1 MNASSVAAIGF
12 LHHGVP
18 SRRFATCGVLAL
30 LFLASAAAALR
41 AQDSVDVVFRYQI
54 SGRTNVSVAGEFNGW
69 TPANGRMTAIGGD
82 VYVRTVRLRV
92 GGHIGGGVAGA
103 YQYKFWYDGVSNWPN
118 DPLNP
123 RMNVADNSNSV
134 LRLNDPVIYQFI
146 PNQRNP
152 LVATATPVI
161 SAYIYPAVGSEV
173 DTSALQLTI
182 DGQTTGNLGAHFNYA
197 TGQLQF
203 TPPAPLPN
211 GDHTVILT
219 TASSADTVTFTTQAG
234 FVQITSRGGYSTF
247 NPLRAVR
254 GLVQDITVT
263 SVRLIRN
270 LTDTTTGAVAG
281 GTFSVTDTLVEGVNT
296 FVASADSS
304 GLVALSSPVTFT
316 LVVPHAPTGK
326 VYVSS
331 DGTSVL
337 LDAGPTTDPDGG
349 SVSNFSWLDDP
360 AAPLGLAGRTGTS
373 VSIPKPA
380 LAGEYYYGLIA
391 VDGQGNAD
399 TSRQYFI
406 VRPSGDVVMPGIA
419 SNPEWARKARVYF
432 LFPKAFTSQG
442 TLAAAS
448 AGLSR
453 IRDLGFSVVWL
464 MPVMKNAYPINTGT
478 GPGYNIVDFETV
490 APEYGTNQ
498 DFKNFVS
505 QAHALGLRVILDVTP
520 NHTSRF
526 HPWAVDGR
534 TFGQDSRYWSW
545 YEHSIIPHNDNGL
558 GQSLDGSGFNYYSGF
573 SDQLLNVNWR
583 DPDARAE
590 LIRVYRSWI
599 KAYDLDGFRFDVYW
613 GPHRRYGEQYMG
625 KPVRDA
631 LKQIKPDILL
641 LAEDDGTGTGTEVIY
656 ADRVT
661 GGINGGVDA
670 AYDFKLYFNQLRGFG
685 FSSTAIGNLHNEIL
699 NSGFY
704 PGANSLYMR
713 FMESQDEDR
722 ITYFY
727 SNNFAYDATTTFRRT
742 MPMATVLF
750 TVPGFPMIWNG
761 QEIGWGYG
769 ISGDKLARNRSVIN
783 WSYTGKD
790 LLAPHYQKL
799 AHIRGQFPAFV
810 WHKSDSNGDGEV
822 TSADSSDIVR
832 LTTDNSLVYA
842 FSRPY
847 ADQNGMTVANFS
859 SSDVTVSVD
868 AAAGALKFSGGLQSS
883 ALYYLNNLTENT
895 REQRAGST
903 LGSIILT
910 LPAYGSAVFTIATTP
925 DTLVIPNPVVA
936 VGGEQEGPTHFALEQ
951 NYPNPF
957 NPSTDIRYSVPASG
971 DRAAGEVRLAIYDL
985 LGREV
990 RVLVNARQSAGTY
1003 TVSFDAAG
1011 LASGVYLYRLSAG
1024 SFAQTRKMV
1033 LVR

>member
-1 MNASSVAAIGF
+1 
-12 LHHGVP
+12 
-18 SRRFATCGVLAL
+18 
-30 LFLASAAAALR
+30 
-41 AQDSVDVVFRYQI
+41 
-54 SGRTNVSVAGEFNGW
+54 
-69 TPANGRMTAIGGD
+69 MTAVGGD

-103 YQYKFWYDGVSNWPN
+103 YQYKFWYDGVTSWPN

-123 RMNVADNSNSV
+123 RINTADNSNSV
-134 LRLNDPVIYQFI
+134 LPLNDPVIYQFI

-152 LVATATPVI
+152 LVPTNSPVI
-161 SAYIYPAVGSEV
+161 SAYIFPSVGSEV
-173 DTSALQLTI
+173 DTSLLQLTI
-182 DGQTTGNLGAHFNYA
+182 DGQASGNLGAYYDFA
-197 TGQLQF
+197 TRQFQF
-203 TPPAPLPN
+203 TPSSPLPN
-211 GDHTVILT
+211 GDHTVILST
-219 TASSADTVTFTTQAG
+219 GPTADTVTFTTQAG
-234 FVQITSRGGYSTF
+234 FVQITSRGGYSTV
-247 NPLRAVR
+247 NPLRTVR
-254 GLVQDITVT
+254 GVVGDTTVT
-263 SVRLIRN
+263 SVKIIRN
-270 LTDTTTGAVAG
+270 SADTTAGTVAG
-281 GTFSVTDTLVEGVNT
+281 GIFSVTDTLTEGLNT
-296 FVASADSS
+296 FVAAVDSS
-304 GLVALSSPVTFT
+304 GSTAISSPISFT
-316 LVVPHAPTGK
+316 LVVDHTPKGK

-349 SVSNFSWLDDP
+349 TVSNFTWLDDP
-360 AAPLGLAGRTGTS
+360 SAPIGLGGRKGTS

-380 LAGEYYYGLIA
+380 QPGEYYFGLIA
-391 VDGQGNAD
+391 VDPEGNAD

-419 SNPEWARKARVYF
+419 DNPEWAKKARVYF

-448 AGLSR
+448 AGLTR
-453 IRDLGFSVVWL
+453 IRDMGFSVVWL
-464 MPVMKNAYPINTGT
+464 MPVMKNAYPINNGT

-498 DFKNFVS
+498 DFKDFVS
-505 QAHALGLRVILDVTP
+505 QAHALGLKVILDVTP

-526 HPWAVDGR
+526 HPWAVDAR

-545 YEHSIIPHNDNGL
+545 YEHTIIPHNDNGL

-573 SDQLLNVNWR
+573 SDQLLNYNWR

-590 LIRVYRSWI
+590 MIRVYRLWI
-599 KAYDLDGFRFDVYW
+599 RAYDLDGFRFDVYW

-625 KPVRDA
+625 KPVRDV
-631 LKQIKPDILL
+631 LKQVKPDILL

-661 GGINGGVDA
+661 GGVRGGVDA
-670 AYDFKLYFNQLRGFG
+670 AYDFKLYFNQIRGFG
-685 FSSTAIGNLHNEIL
+685 FSSTAIGNLHNEIV
-699 NSGFY
+699 NGGFY
-704 PGANSLYMR
+704 PGVNSLYMR

-727 SNNFAYDATTTFRRT
+727 SNNFGYDATTTFRRT

-783 WSYTGKD
+783 WSYAGKD

-799 AHIRGQFPAFV
+799 AHIRGEFPAFF
-810 WHKSDSNGDGEV
+810 WHKQDSNGDGEV
-822 TSADSSDIVR
+822 TGADSSDIVR

-842 FSRPY
+842 FTRPY
-847 ADQNGMTVANFS
+847 LDQNGMTVANFS

-868 AAAGALKFSGGLQSS
+868 ATAAGALKFSGGLQPS
-883 ALYYLNNLTENT
+883 ALYYLNDLVENT
-895 REQRAGST
+895 HEQRAGST
-903 LGSIILT
+903 LGSITLS
-910 LPAYGSAVFTIATTP
+910 LPAYGSAVFTISTTL
-925 DTLVIPNPVVA
+925 DTLYIANPI
-936 VGGEQEGPTHFALEQ
+936 VGVRGEERVPEVFALDQ
-951 NYPNPF
+951 NFPNPF
-957 NPSTDIRYSVPASG
+957 NPSTEIRYTVPGSA
-971 DRAAGEVRLAIYDL
+971 DQRLEEVRLAVYDL

-990 RVLVNARQSAGTY
+990 RVLVSARQSPGTY
-1003 TVSFDAAG
+1003 RVVFDAGG

-1024 SFAQTRKMV
+1024 SSAQTRKMV